1 MSDNYRSRT
10 ERNHVKNQTK
20 ETHKE
25 EKPKKKG
32 SFFKKFLIGCLLLG
46 IVGLVAGVSAFF
58 VMVKDAPKLD
68 KSKLVNP
75 LSTKFLDK
83 NGNFFYEYGA
93 EKRTH
98 VTYDQI
104 PKVIESAFLATEDAR
119 FYEHDGIDF
128 RRTGM
133 AIMENV
139 TGGFGSQGGSTITQ
153 QVVKNYFLTMDKT
166 AKRKVQ
172 EWYLSYKLEQQY
184 SKHEILEMYLNKI
197 NLGNRS
203 YGISTAAKKYYGKD
217 LKDIQLHEA
226 AMLAGLPQGPNIYDP
241 TKPDNVDRATKRRNI
256 VLTLMN
262 RHGYITKQEMNDAMQ
277 IPVTQGLLPSSE
289 VTEMKYQAFLDAVVK
304 EVEKEI
310 PDINIG
316 SDGLTIQTTL
326 DLDAQ
331 DYADKIMDGNL
342 IKYPNDQFQG
352 SFVFMDTQSGEVRA
366 IGAGRKES
374 KSTFK
379 GHNMAID
386 LKRQVGSTMKPIFDY
401 GPAIENLQWSTY
413 HQLNDSEY
421 TYSNGKK
428 IRNATNSYKGDV
440 SLREAL
446 KKSLNIPAL
455 KTAQAVGLNK
465 SQEFAQGLG
474 MTFKEG
480 KVYESTAIGS
490 NDSSP
495 LEVAGAYAAF
505 GNDGVYNKPHFVKEV
520 IFPDGKKKN
529 FKPKEQRAMHDYTA
543 YMITDVLRDVVKP
556 GSGGTGPTAYV
567 PGVDV
572 AGKTGTQN
580 FDESVIKKYG
590 IPADANRDSWF
601 AGYTP
606 QYTMAVWTGY
616 EKDSPENYIGDRSTR
631 IAQQMFQTMMSKFA
645 TDKSRF
651 ERPSSV
657 QELNGELYIKGAKK
671 DAVKEIKVDSPSG
684 LNVAFD
690 GASTVTL
697 NWSGPS
703 EVDAYAASYKATDG
717 SSGSLSVSGTTATLG
732 GIKPGVT
739 YSFSVVA
746 KKGTGTSPAVGASF
760 TAPGGTPDAKKAEE
774 EAKKKA
780 EDEAQKKAAEDK
792 LKQDEAQKKA
802 AEDKLKQDEAQ
813 KKAAED
819 KLKQDEAQKKAAE
832 EQRKQQEEAQKKAE
846 EEARKKAE
854 EEARKKA
861 EEEAKKKAEDEAQK
875 KAEEE
880 RKQQE
885 QQNHQQEQQNHGGDT
900 TPHADGNV
908 VTTES

>member
-10 ERNHVKNQTK
+10 ERNHAKNQTEETNK
-20 ETHKE
+20 EK
-25 EKPKKKG
+25 KPKKKG

-83 NGNFFYEYGA
+83 DGKFFYEYGA

-104 PKVIESAFLATEDAR
+104 PKVVENAFLATEDSR
-119 FYEHDGIDF
+119 FYDHNGIDF
-128 RRTGM
+128 KRTTK
-133 AIMENV
+133 AVMENV

-153 QVVKNYFLTMDKT
+153 QVVKNYFLTMEKT

-203 YGISTAAKKYYGKD
+203 YGIATAAQKYYQKD
-217 LKDIQLHEA
+217 LKDLQLHEA

-241 TKPDNVDRATKRRNI
+241 TKPENVERATNRRNI

-262 RHGYITKQEMNDAMQ
+262 RHGYITKEEMNNAIK
-277 IPVTQGLLPSSE
+277 IPVTEGLKKSE
-289 VTEMKYQAFLDAVVK
+289 LTEMKFQAFLDAVVK
-304 EVEKEI
+304 EVEKEY
-310 PDINIG
+310 PDVNIG
-316 SDGLTIQTTL
+316 SDGLTIHTTL
-326 DLDAQ
+326 DQGAQ
-331 DYADKIMDGNL
+331 EYAEQIMDGNL

-379 GHNMAID
+379 GHNMAVD

-421 TYSNGKK
+421 TYSDGTK
-428 IRNATNSYKGDV
+428 IKNATGNFKGDV

-455 KTAQAVGLNK
+455 KTAQAVGIPK
-465 SQEFAQGLG
+465 AKEFAEGLG
-474 MTFKEG
+474 MTFKDG
-480 KVYESTAIGS
+480 IAHESTAIGS
-490 NDSSP
+490 NESSP
-495 LEVAGAYAAF
+495 LDVAGAYAAF

-520 IFPDGKKKN
+520 IFPDGKKKS
-529 FKPKEQRAMHDYTA
+529 FKPKEQRAMHDHTA
-543 YMITDVLRDVVKP
+543 YMVTDVLRDVVKP

-567 PGVDV
+567 SGFDV

-580 FDESVIKKYG
+580 FDARDVKKYG

-616 EKDSPENYIGDRSTR
+616 EKNGPENYISDRYTK
-631 IAQQMFQTMMSKFA
+631 IAQQMFQVMMSKFA

-657 QELNGELYIKGAKK
+657 QEINGELYVKGAKK
-671 DAVKEIKVDSPSG
+671 DAIKEIKVDPPSG

-697 NWSGPS
+697 NWSGPTA
-703 EVDAYAASYKATDG
+703 VDAYAATYKATDG

-774 EAKKKA
+774 EAAKKKA
-780 EDEAQKKAAEDK
+780 EEEAKKKADEEAQKKANEDK
-792 LKQDEAQKKA
+792 LKQE
-802 AEDKLKQDEAQ
+802 
-813 KKAAED
+813 
-819 KLKQDEAQKKAAE
+819 EAQKKAAE
-832 EQRKQQEEAQKKAE
+832 EQRKQQEQQEQQRKQQEEAQKKAE
-846 EEARKKAE
+846 EEAKKKTE
-854 EEARKKA
+854 EEAKKKA
-861 EEEAKKKAEDEAQK
+861 EEEAKKKAEEEAQK

-880 RKQQE
+880 AKKQQNTGE
-885 QQNHQQEQQNHGGDT
+885 D

>member
-10 ERNHVKNQTK
+10 ERNHAKNQTEETNK
-20 ETHKE
+20 EK
-25 EKPKKKG
+25 KPKKKG

-83 NGNFFYEYGA
+83 DGKFFYEYGA

-104 PKVIESAFLATEDAR
+104 PKVVENAFLATEDSR
-119 FYEHDGIDF
+119 FYDHNGIDF
-128 RRTGM
+128 KRTTK
-133 AIMENV
+133 AVMENV

-153 QVVKNYFLTMDKT
+153 QVVKNYFLTMEKT

-203 YGISTAAKKYYGKD
+203 YGIATAAQKYYQKD
-217 LKDIQLHEA
+217 LKDLQLHEA

-241 TKPDNVDRATKRRNI
+241 TKPENVERATNRRNI

-262 RHGYITKQEMNDAMQ
+262 RHGYITKEEMNNAIK
-277 IPVTQGLLPSSE
+277 IPVTEGLKKSE
-289 VTEMKYQAFLDAVVK
+289 LTEMKFQAFLDAVVK
-304 EVEKEI
+304 EVEKEY
-310 PDINIG
+310 PDVNIG
-316 SDGLTIQTTL
+316 SDGLTIHTTL
-326 DLDAQ
+326 DRDAQ
-331 DYADKIMDGNL
+331 EYAEQIMDGNL

-379 GHNMAID
+379 GHNMAVD

-421 TYSNGKK
+421 TYSDGTK
-428 IRNATNSYKGDV
+428 IKNATGNFKGDV

-455 KTAQAVGLNK
+455 KTAQAVGIPK
-465 SQEFAQGLG
+465 AKEFAEGLG
-474 MTFKEG
+474 MTFKDG
-480 KVYESTAIGS
+480 IAHESTAIGS
-490 NDSSP
+490 NEGSP
-495 LEVAGAYAAF
+495 LDVAGAYAAF

-520 IFPDGKKKN
+520 IFPDGKKKS
-529 FKPKEQRAMHDYTA
+529 FKPKEQRAMHDHTA
-543 YMITDVLRDVVKP
+543 YMVTDVLRDVVKP

-567 PGVDV
+567 SGFDV

-580 FDESVIKKYG
+580 FDAKDIKKYG

-616 EKDSPENYIGDRSTR
+616 EKNGPENYISDRYTK
-631 IAQQMFQTMMSKFA
+631 IAQQMFQVMMSKFA

-657 QELNGELYIKGAKK
+657 QEINGELYVKGAKK
-671 DAVKEIKVDSPSG
+671 DAIKEIKVDPPSG

-697 NWSGPS
+697 NWSGPTA
-703 EVDAYAASYKATDG
+703 VDAYAATYKATDG

-774 EAKKKA
+774 EAAKKKA
-780 EDEAQKKAAEDK
+780 EEDAKKKADEEAQKKANEDK
-792 LKQDEAQKKA
+792 LKQE
-802 AEDKLKQDEAQ
+802 
-813 KKAAED
+813 
-819 KLKQDEAQKKAAE
+819 EAQKKAAE
-832 EQRKQQEEAQKKAE
+832 EQRKQQEQEQLRKQQEEAQ
-846 EEARKKAE
+846 
-854 EEARKKA
+854 KKA
-861 EEEAKKKAEDEAQK
+861 EEEAKKKAEEDAKKKAEEDAKKKAEEEAQK

-880 RKQQE
+880 AKKQQNTGE
-885 QQNHQQEQQNHGGDT
+885 D

>member
-10 ERNHVKNQTK
+10 ERNHVKNQKQETNK
-20 ETHKE
+20 EK
-25 EKPKKKG
+25 KPKKKG

-46 IVGLVAGVSAFF
+46 IVGLVASVSAFF

-104 PKVIESAFLATEDAR
+104 PKVVESAFLATEDSR
-119 FYEHDGIDF
+119 FYDHNGIDF
-128 RRTGM
+128 KRTTK
-133 AIMENV
+133 AVMENV

-203 YGISTAAKKYYGKD
+203 YGIATAAKKYYNKD
-217 LKDIQLHEA
+217 LKDLQLHEA

-241 TKPDNVDRATKRRNI
+241 TKKDNVERATQRRNV
-256 VLTLMN
+256 VLSLMN
-262 RHGYITKQEMNDAMQ
+262 RHGYITKDEMNNAMN
-277 IPVTQGLLPSSE
+277 ISVTEGLQPSSE

-304 EVEKEI
+304 EVEKEY

-316 SDGLTIQTTL
+316 SDGLTIHTTL
-326 DLDAQ
+326 DQDAQ

-455 KTAQAVGLNK
+455 KTAQQVGLPK
-465 SQEFAQGLG
+465 SQAFAEGLG
-474 MTFKEG
+474 MTFKDG
-480 KVYESTAIGS
+480 KTYESTAIGS

-495 LEVAGAYAAF
+495 LELAGAYAAF

-543 YMITDVLRDVVKP
+543 YMVTDVLRDVVKP

-567 PGVDV
+567 SGIDV

-601 AGYTP
+601 AGYSP

-631 IAQQMFQTMMSKFA
+631 IAQQMFQVMMSKFA
-645 TDKSRF
+645 TDKTRF

-657 QELNGELYIKGAKK
+657 QELNGELYVKGAKK
-671 DAVKEIKVDSPSG
+671 DAIKQIKVDAPSG
-684 LNVAFD
+684 LNVTFD

-697 NWSGPS
+697 NWSGPA

-717 SSGSLSVSGTTATLG
+717 SSGSLSIKGTTATLG

-760 TAPGGTPDAKKAEE
+760 TAPGGTPDPKKAEE

-780 EDEAQKKAAEDK
+780 EEEAQKKADEEAQKKANEDK
-792 LKQDEAQKKA
+792 LKQEEAKKNADEEQR
-802 AEDKLKQDEAQ
+802 KQQEQ
-813 KKAAED
+813 QE
-819 KLKQDEAQKKAAE
+819 QQEQ
-832 EQRKQQEEAQKKAE
+832 QRKQQEEAQKKAAE
-846 EEARKKAE
+846 EEA
-854 EEARKKA
+854 ARKKA
-861 EEEAKKKAEDEAQK
+861 EEEAKKNAEEEAARK

-880 RKQQE
+880 QQKQQE
-885 QQNHQQEQQNHGGDT
+885 QQQQEQQNTGGD

>member
-119 FYEHDGIDF
+119 FYKHDGIDF
-128 RRTGM
+128 KRTGM

-241 TKPDNVDRATKRRNI
+241 TKEENVERATKRRNI
-256 VLTLMN
+256 VLSLMN

-304 EVEKEI
+304 EVEKEY
-310 PDINIG
+310 PDVNIG
-316 SDGLTIQTTL
+316 SDGLTIHTTL
-326 DLDAQ
+326 DQDAQ

-342 IKYPNDQFQG
+342 IKYPDDQFQG

-379 GHNMAID
+379 GHNMATD
-386 LKRQVGSTMKPIFDY
+386 LKRQVGSTMKPVFDY
-401 GPAIENLQWSTY
+401 GPAVENLQWSTY
-413 HQLNDSEY
+413 HQLNDSDY
-421 TYSNGKK
+421 TYSDGTK
-428 IRNATNSYKGDV
+428 IKNATGSYKGDV

-465 SQEFAQGLG
+465 SKDFAEGLG

-495 LEVAGAYAAF
+495 LELAGAYAAF

-520 IFPDGKKKN
+520 IFPDGKKKS

-567 PGVDV
+567 SGVDV

-580 FDESVIKKYG
+580 FDKSVIKKYG
-590 IPADANRDSWF
+590 IPDDANRDSWF

-606 QYTMAVWTGY
+606 QYTMTVWTGY
-616 EKDSPENYIGDRSTR
+616 EKDGPENYIGDRSTR
-631 IAQQMFQTMMSKFA
+631 IAQQMFQVMMSKFA
-645 TDKSRF
+645 TDNSRF

-657 QELNGELYIKGAKK
+657 QEINGELYVKGAKK
-671 DAVKEIKVDSPSG
+671 DAIKQIKVDPPSG

-703 EVDAYAASYKATDG
+703 SNVDAYAASYKATDG

-746 KKGTGTSPAVGASF
+746 KKGTGTSPAIGASF
-760 TAPGGTPDAKKAEE
+760 TAPGGTPDAKKVEEEAKKKADEEAKKKADEEAQKKANEDKLKQEEAKKKADEDQRKQQEQQQQQQQQQQEQQRKQQEEAQKKAAEE

-780 EDEAQKKAAEDK
+780 EEEAKKKAEE
-792 LKQDEAQKKA
+792 EAKKKA
-802 AEDKLKQDEAQ
+802 E
-813 KKAAED
+813 
-819 KLKQDEAQKKAAE
+819 
-832 EQRKQQEEAQKKAE
+832 EEAKRKAE

-854 EEARKKA
+854 EE
-861 EEEAKKKAEDEAQK
+861 QH
-875 KAEEE
+875 
-880 RKQQE
+880 
-885 QQNHQQEQQNHGGDT
+885 QQNTGGD
-900 TPHADGNV
+900 TPHADGDV
-908 VTTES
+908 VTSES

>member
-10 ERNHVKNQTK
+10 ERNHAKNQTEETNK
-20 ETHKE
+20 EK
-25 EKPKKKG
+25 KPKKKG

-83 NGNFFYEYGA
+83 NGDFFYEYGA

-104 PKVIESAFLATEDAR
+104 PKVVENAFLATEDSR
-119 FYEHDGIDF
+119 FYDHNGIDF
-128 RRTGM
+128 KRTTK
-133 AIMENV
+133 AVMENV

-153 QVVKNYFLTMDKT
+153 QVVKNYFLTMEKT

-203 YGISTAAKKYYGKD
+203 YGIATAAQKYYQKD
-217 LKDIQLHEA
+217 LKDLQLHEA

-241 TKPDNVDRATKRRNI
+241 TKPENVERATNRRNI

-262 RHGYITKQEMNDAMQ
+262 RHGYITKEEMNNAIK
-277 IPVTQGLLPSSE
+277 IPVTEGLKKSE
-289 VTEMKYQAFLDAVVK
+289 LTEMKFQAFLDAVVK
-304 EVEKEI
+304 EVEKEY
-310 PDINIG
+310 PDVNIG
-316 SDGLTIQTTL
+316 SDGLTIHTTL
-326 DLDAQ
+326 DQGAQ
-331 DYADKIMDGNL
+331 EYAEQIMDGNL

-379 GHNMAID
+379 GHNMAVD

-421 TYSNGKK
+421 TYSDGTK
-428 IRNATNSYKGDV
+428 IKNATGNFKGDV

-455 KTAQAVGLNK
+455 KTAQAVGIPK
-465 SQEFAQGLG
+465 AKEFAEGLG
-474 MTFKEG
+474 MTFKDG
-480 KVYESTAIGS
+480 IAHESTAIGS
-490 NDSSP
+490 NESSP
-495 LEVAGAYAAF
+495 LDVAGAYAAF

-520 IFPDGKKKN
+520 IFPDGKKKS
-529 FKPKEQRAMHDYTA
+529 FKPKEQRAMHDHTA
-543 YMITDVLRDVVKP
+543 YMVTDVLRDVVKP

-567 PGVDV
+567 SGFDV

-580 FDESVIKKYG
+580 FDARDVKKYG

-616 EKDSPENYIGDRSTR
+616 EKNGPENYISDRYTK
-631 IAQQMFQTMMSKFA
+631 IAQQMFQVMMSKFA

-657 QELNGELYIKGAKK
+657 QEINGELYVKGAKK
-671 DAVKEIKVDSPSG
+671 DAIKEIKVDPPSG

-697 NWSGPS
+697 NWSGPTA
-703 EVDAYAASYKATDG
+703 VDAYAATYKATDG

-774 EAKKKA
+774 EAAKKKA
-780 EDEAQKKAAEDK
+780 EEEAQKKADEDK
-792 LKQDEAQKKA
+792 LKQEEAQKKA
-802 AEDKLKQDEAQ
+802 S
-813 KKAAED
+813 
-819 KLKQDEAQKKAAE
+819 E
-832 EQRKQQEEAQKKAE
+832 EQRKQQEQQHKQQEEAQKKAE
-846 EEARKKAE
+846 EEAK
-854 EEARKKA
+854 KKA
-861 EEEAKKKAEDEAQK
+861 EEEAKKKAEEEAKKKAEEEAQK

-880 RKQQE
+880 AKKQQNTGE
-885 QQNHQQEQQNHGGDT
+885 D

>member
-10 ERNHVKNQTK
+10 ERNHAKNQTEETNK
-20 ETHKE
+20 EK
-25 EKPKKKG
+25 KPKKKG

-83 NGNFFYEYGA
+83 DGKFFYEYGA

-104 PKVIESAFLATEDAR
+104 PKVVENAFLATEDSR
-119 FYEHDGIDF
+119 FYDHNGIDF
-128 RRTGM
+128 KRTTK
-133 AIMENV
+133 AVMENV

-153 QVVKNYFLTMDKT
+153 QVVKNYFLTMEKT

-203 YGISTAAKKYYGKD
+203 YGIATAAQKYYQKD
-217 LKDIQLHEA
+217 LKDLQLHEA

-241 TKPDNVDRATKRRNI
+241 TKPENVERATNRRNI

-262 RHGYITKQEMNDAMQ
+262 RHGYITKEEMNNAIK
-277 IPVTQGLLPSSE
+277 IPVTEGLKKSE
-289 VTEMKYQAFLDAVVK
+289 LTEMKFQAFLDAVVK
-304 EVEKEI
+304 EVEKEY
-310 PDINIG
+310 PDVNIG
-316 SDGLTIQTTL
+316 SDGLTIHTTL
-326 DLDAQ
+326 DQGAQ
-331 DYADKIMDGNL
+331 EYAEQIMDGNL

-379 GHNMAID
+379 GHNMAVD

-421 TYSNGKK
+421 TYSDGTK
-428 IRNATNSYKGDV
+428 IKNATGNFKGDV

-455 KTAQAVGLNK
+455 KTAQAVGIPK
-465 SQEFAQGLG
+465 AKEFAEGLG
-474 MTFKEG
+474 MTFKDG
-480 KVYESTAIGS
+480 IAHESTAIGS
-490 NDSSP
+490 NESSP
-495 LEVAGAYAAF
+495 LDVAGAYAAF

-520 IFPDGKKKN
+520 IFPDGKKKS
-529 FKPKEQRAMHDYTA
+529 FKPKEQRAMHDHTA
-543 YMITDVLRDVVKP
+543 YMVTDVLRDVVKP

-567 PGVDV
+567 SGFDV

-580 FDESVIKKYG
+580 FDARDVKKYG

-616 EKDSPENYIGDRSTR
+616 EKNGPENYISDRYTK
-631 IAQQMFQTMMSKFA
+631 IAQQMFQVMMSKFA

-657 QELNGELYIKGAKK
+657 QEINGELYVKGAKK
-671 DAVKEIKVDSPSG
+671 DAIKEIKVDPPSG

-697 NWSGPS
+697 NWSGPTA
-703 EVDAYAASYKATDG
+703 VDAYAATYKATDG

-774 EAKKKA
+774 EAAKKKA
-780 EDEAQKKAAEDK
+780 EEEAKKKADEEAQKKANEDK
-792 LKQDEAQKKA
+792 LKQE
-802 AEDKLKQDEAQ
+802 
-813 KKAAED
+813 
-819 KLKQDEAQKKAAE
+819 EAQKKAAE
-832 EQRKQQEEAQKKAE
+832 EQRKQQEQQEQQRKQQEEAQKKAE
-846 EEARKKAE
+846 EEAQ
-854 EEARKKA
+854 KKA
-861 EEEAKKKAEDEAQK
+861 EEEAKKKAEEEAKKKAEEEAQK

-880 RKQQE
+880 AKKQQNTGE
-885 QQNHQQEQQNHGGDT
+885 D

>member
-10 ERNHVKNQTK
+10 ERNHAKNQTEETNK
-20 ETHKE
+20 EK
-25 EKPKKKG
+25 KPKKKG
-32 SFFKKFLIGCLLLG
+32 SFFKKFLIGCLLLS

-83 NGNFFYEYGA
+83 NGDFFYEYGA

-104 PKVIESAFLATEDAR
+104 PKVVENAFLATEDSR
-119 FYEHDGIDF
+119 FYDHNGIDF
-128 RRTGM
+128 KRTTK
-133 AIMENV
+133 AVMENV

-153 QVVKNYFLTMDKT
+153 QVVKNYFLTMEKT

-203 YGISTAAKKYYGKD
+203 YGIATAAQKYYQKD
-217 LKDIQLHEA
+217 LKDLQLHEA

-241 TKPDNVDRATKRRNI
+241 TKPENVERATNRRNI

-262 RHGYITKQEMNDAMQ
+262 RHGYITKEEMNNAIK
-277 IPVTQGLLPSSE
+277 IPVTEGLKKSE
-289 VTEMKYQAFLDAVVK
+289 LTEMKFQAFLDAVVK
-304 EVEKEI
+304 EVEKEY
-310 PDINIG
+310 PDVNIG
-316 SDGLTIQTTL
+316 SDGLTIHTTL
-326 DLDAQ
+326 DRGAQ
-331 DYADKIMDGNL
+331 EYAEQIMDGNL

-379 GHNMAID
+379 GHNMAVD

-421 TYSNGKK
+421 TYSDGTK
-428 IRNATNSYKGDV
+428 IKNATGNFKGDV

-455 KTAQAVGLNK
+455 KTAQAVGIPK
-465 SQEFAQGLG
+465 AKEFAEGLG
-474 MTFKEG
+474 MTFKDG
-480 KVYESTAIGS
+480 IAHESTAIGS
-490 NDSSP
+490 NEGSP
-495 LEVAGAYAAF
+495 LDVAGAYAAF

-520 IFPDGKKKN
+520 IFPDGKKKS
-529 FKPKEQRAMHDYTA
+529 FKPKEQRAMHDHTA
-543 YMITDVLRDVVKP
+543 YMVTDVLRDVVKP

-567 PGVDV
+567 SGFDV

-580 FDESVIKKYG
+580 FDAKDIKKYG

-616 EKDSPENYIGDRSTR
+616 EKNGPENYISDRYTK
-631 IAQQMFQTMMSKFA
+631 IAQQMFQVMMSKFA

-657 QELNGELYIKGAKK
+657 QEINGELYVKGAKK
-671 DAVKEIKVDSPSG
+671 DAIKEIKVDPPSG

-697 NWSGPS
+697 NWSGPA
-703 EVDAYAASYKATDG
+703 EVDAYAATYKATDG
-717 SSGSLSVSGTTATLG
+717 SSGSLSVSGTTATLS

-774 EAKKKA
+774 EAAKKAEEEAKKKA
-780 EDEAQKKAAEDK
+780 DEEAQKKANEDK
-792 LKQDEAQKKA
+792 LKQEEAT
-802 AEDKLKQDEAQ
+802 
-813 KKAAED
+813 
-819 KLKQDEAQKKAAE
+819 KKAAE
-832 EQRKQQEEAQKKAE
+832 EQRKQQEQQEQQRKQQEEAQKKAAEEEAKRKAEEEAKRKTE
-846 EEARKKAE
+846 EEARKKLE
-854 EEARKKA
+854 EE
-861 EEEAKKKAEDEAQK
+861 QK
-875 KAEEE
+875 Q
-880 RKQQE
+880 QQE
-885 QQNHQQEQQNHGGDT
+885 QQQNTGGD
-900 TPHADGNV
+900 TPHADGDV

>member
-10 ERNHVKNQTK
+10 ERNHAKNQTEETNK
-20 ETHKE
+20 EK
-25 EKPKKKG
+25 KPKKKG

-83 NGNFFYEYGA
+83 NGDFFYEYGA

-104 PKVIESAFLATEDAR
+104 PKVVENAFLATEDSR
-119 FYEHDGIDF
+119 FYDHNGIDF
-128 RRTGM
+128 KRTTK
-133 AIMENV
+133 AVMENV

-153 QVVKNYFLTMDKT
+153 QVVKNYFLTMEKT

-203 YGISTAAKKYYGKD
+203 YGIATAAQKYYQKD
-217 LKDIQLHEA
+217 LKDLQLHEA

-241 TKPDNVDRATKRRNI
+241 TKPENVERATNRRNI

-262 RHGYITKQEMNDAMQ
+262 RHGYITKEEMNNAIK
-277 IPVTQGLLPSSE
+277 IPVTEGLKKSE
-289 VTEMKYQAFLDAVVK
+289 LTEMKFQAFLDAVVK
-304 EVEKEI
+304 EVEKEY
-310 PDINIG
+310 PDVNIG
-316 SDGLTIQTTL
+316 SDGLTIHTTL
-326 DLDAQ
+326 DRDAQ
-331 DYADKIMDGNL
+331 EYAEQIMDGNL

-379 GHNMAID
+379 GHNMAVD

-421 TYSNGKK
+421 TYSDGTK
-428 IRNATNSYKGDV
+428 IKNATGNFKGDV

-455 KTAQAVGLNK
+455 KTAQAVGIPK
-465 SQEFAQGLG
+465 AQEFAEGLG
-474 MTFKEG
+474 MTFKDG
-480 KVYESTAIGS
+480 KAYESTAIGS
-490 NDSSP
+490 NEGSP
-495 LEVAGAYAAF
+495 LDVAGAYAAF

-520 IFPDGKKKN
+520 IFPDGKKKS
-529 FKPKEQRAMHDYTA
+529 FKPKEQRAMHDHTA
-543 YMITDVLRDVVKP
+543 YMVTDVLRDVVKP

-567 PGVDV
+567 SGFDV

-580 FDESVIKKYG
+580 FDAKDIKKYG

-616 EKDSPENYIGDRSTR
+616 EKNGPENYISDRYTK
-631 IAQQMFQTMMSKFA
+631 IAQQMFQVMMSKFA

-657 QELNGELYIKGAKK
+657 QEINGELYVKGAKK
-671 DAVKEIKVDSPSG
+671 DAIKEIKVDPPSG

-697 NWSGPS
+697 NWSGPTA
-703 EVDAYAASYKATDG
+703 VDAYAATYKATDG

-774 EAKKKA
+774 EAAKKKA
-780 EDEAQKKAAEDK
+780 EEEAKKKADEETQKKANEDK
-792 LKQDEAQKKA
+792 LKQE
-802 AEDKLKQDEAQ
+802 
-813 KKAAED
+813 
-819 KLKQDEAQKKAAE
+819 EAQKKAAE
-832 EQRKQQEEAQKKAE
+832 EQRKQQEQEQQRKQQEEAQKKAE
-846 EEARKKAE
+846 EEAKKKAE
-854 EEARKKA
+854 EEAAKKKA
-861 EEEAKKKAEDEAQK
+861 EEEAKKKAEEEAK
-875 KAEEE
+875 
-880 RKQQE
+880 KQQNTGE
-885 QQNHQQEQQNHGGDT
+885 D

>member
-10 ERNHVKNQTK
+10 ERNHAKNQTEETNK
-20 ETHKE
+20 EK
-25 EKPKKKG
+25 KPKKKG

-83 NGNFFYEYGA
+83 NGDFFYEYGA

-104 PKVIESAFLATEDAR
+104 PKVVENAFLATEDSR
-119 FYEHDGIDF
+119 FYDHNGIDF
-128 RRTGM
+128 KRTTK
-133 AIMENV
+133 AVMENV

-153 QVVKNYFLTMDKT
+153 QVVKNYFLTMEKT

-203 YGISTAAKKYYGKD
+203 YGIATAAQKYYQKD
-217 LKDIQLHEA
+217 LKDLQLHEA

-241 TKPDNVDRATKRRNI
+241 TKPENVERATNRRNI

-262 RHGYITKQEMNDAMQ
+262 RHGYITKEEMNNAIK
-277 IPVTQGLLPSSE
+277 IPVTEGLKKSE
-289 VTEMKYQAFLDAVVK
+289 LTEMKFQAFLDAVVK
-304 EVEKEI
+304 EVEKEY
-310 PDINIG
+310 PDVNIG
-316 SDGLTIQTTL
+316 SDGLTIHTTL
-326 DLDAQ
+326 DQGAQ
-331 DYADKIMDGNL
+331 EYAEQIMDGNL

-379 GHNMAID
+379 GHNMAVD

-421 TYSNGKK
+421 TYSDGTK
-428 IRNATNSYKGDV
+428 IKNATGNFKGDV

-455 KTAQAVGLNK
+455 KTAQAVGIPK
-465 SQEFAQGLG
+465 AKEFAEGLG
-474 MTFKEG
+474 MTFKDG
-480 KVYESTAIGS
+480 IAHESTAIGS
-490 NDSSP
+490 NESSP
-495 LEVAGAYAAF
+495 LDVAGAYAAF

-520 IFPDGKKKN
+520 IFPDGKKKS
-529 FKPKEQRAMHDYTA
+529 FKPKEQRAMHDHTA
-543 YMITDVLRDVVKP
+543 YMVTDVLRDVVKP

-567 PGVDV
+567 SGFDV

-580 FDESVIKKYG
+580 FDARDVKKYG

-616 EKDSPENYIGDRSTR
+616 EKNGPENYISDRYTK
-631 IAQQMFQTMMSKFA
+631 IAQQMFQVMMSKFA

-657 QELNGELYIKGAKK
+657 QEINGELYVKGAKK
-671 DAVKEIKVDSPSG
+671 DAIKEIKVDPPSG

-697 NWSGPS
+697 NWSGPTA
-703 EVDAYAASYKATDG
+703 VDAYAATYKATDG

-760 TAPGGTPDAKKAEE
+760 TTPGGTPDAKKAEE
-774 EAKKKA
+774 EAAKKKA
-780 EDEAQKKAAEDK
+780 EEEAKKKADEEAKKKANEDKLKQEEAQKKATEEQR
-792 LKQDEAQKKA
+792 KQQEQQ
-802 AEDKLKQDEAQ
+802 EQ
-813 KKAAED
+813 
-819 KLKQDEAQKKAAE
+819 
-832 EQRKQQEEAQKKAE
+832 QRKQQEEAQKKAE
-846 EEARKKAE
+846 EEAKKKTEEEAKKKAE
-854 EEARKKA
+854 EEAQKKAEEEAQKKA
-861 EEEAKKKAEDEAQK
+861 EEEAKK
-875 KAEEE
+875 
-880 RKQQE
+880 
-885 QQNHQQEQQNHGGDT
+885 QQNTGED

>member
-304 EVEKEI
+304 EVEKEY
-310 PDINIG
+310 PDVNIG
-316 SDGLTIQTTL
+316 SDGLTIHTTL
-326 DLDAQ
+326 DQDAQ
-331 DYADKIMDGNL
+331 DYAEKIMDGNL

-379 GHNMAID
+379 GHNMAVD

-421 TYSNGKK
+421 TYSDGTK
-428 IRNATNSYKGDV
+428 IKNATGNFKGDV

-455 KTAQAVGLNK
+455 KTAQAVGIPK
-465 SQEFAQGLG
+465 AQEFAEGLG
-474 MTFKEG
+474 MTFKDG
-480 KVYESTAIGS
+480 KAYESTAIGS
-490 NDSSP
+490 NEGSP
-495 LEVAGAYAAF
+495 LDVAGAYAAF

-520 IFPDGKKKN
+520 IFPDGKKKS

-543 YMITDVLRDVVKP
+543 YMVTDVLRDVVKP

-567 PGVDV
+567 SGFDV

-580 FDESVIKKYG
+580 FDAKDIKKYG

-616 EKDSPENYIGDRSTR
+616 EKNGPENYISDRYTK
-631 IAQQMFQTMMSKFA
+631 IAQQMFQVMMSKFT

-819 KLKQDEAQKKAAE
+819 KLKQDEAQKKAVE

-854 EEARKKA
+854 EEAKKKA
-861 EEEAKKKAEDEAQK
+861 EEEAKK

>member
-10 ERNHVKNQTK
+10 ERNHVKNQNQKQETNK
-20 ETHKE
+20 EK
-25 EKPKKKG
+25 KPKKKG
-32 SFFKKFLIGCLLLG
+32 SFLKKFLIGCLLLG

-104 PKVIESAFLATEDAR
+104 PKVVENAFLATEDSR
-119 FYEHDGIDF
+119 FYNHNGIDF
-128 RRTGM
+128 KRTTK
-133 AIMENV
+133 AVMENV

-203 YGISTAAKKYYGKD
+203 YGIATAATKYYGKD

-226 AMLAGLPQGPNIYDP
+226 AMLAALPQGPNIYDP
-241 TKPDNVDRATKRRNI
+241 TKPENVERATKRRNL
-256 VLTLMN
+256 VLGFME
-262 RHGYITKQEMNDAMQ
+262 RHDFITKQQMDEAIK

-304 EVEKEI
+304 EVEKEY
-310 PDINIG
+310 PDVNIG
-316 SDGLTIQTTL
+316 SDGLTIHTTL
-326 DLDAQ
+326 DQDAQ
-331 DYADKIMDGNL
+331 DYAEKIMDGNL

-379 GHNMAID
+379 GHNMATD

-455 KTAQAVGLNK
+455 KTAQAVGLPK
-465 SQEFAQGLG
+465 SQAFSEGLG
-474 MTFKEG
+474 MTFKDG
-480 KVYESTAIGS
+480 KTFESTAIGS

-495 LEVAGAYAAF
+495 LQVAGAYAAF

-543 YMITDVLRDVVKP
+543 YMVTDVLRDVVKP

-567 PGVDV
+567 SGIDV

-580 FDESVIKKYG
+580 FDEDVIKEYG

-616 EKDSPENYIGDRSTR
+616 EKNGPENYISDRYTR
-631 IAQQMFQTMMSKFA
+631 IAQQMFQVMMSKFA

-657 QELNGELYIKGAKK
+657 QELNDELYVKGAKK
-671 DAVKEIKVDSPSG
+671 DAVKQIKVDAPSG
-684 LNVAFD
+684 LNVTFD

-697 NWSGPS
+697 NWSGPA

-717 SSGSLSVSGTTATLG
+717 SSGSLSISGTKATLG

-760 TAPGGTPDAKKAEE
+760 TAPGGTPDPKKAEEEAAKKKAEE

-780 EDEAQKKAAEDK
+780 DEETQKKANEDK
-792 LKQDEAQKKA
+792 LKQEEAKKKTEEEQRKQQEQQKQ
-802 AEDKLKQDEAQ
+802 EQERKQQE
-813 KKAAED
+813 
-819 KLKQDEAQKKAAE
+819 EAQKKAAE
-832 EQRKQQEEAQKKAE
+832 EEAKKKAE

-854 EEARKKA
+854 EEK
-861 EEEAKKKAEDEAQK
+861 QK
-875 KAEEE
+875 
-880 RKQQE
+880 QE
-885 QQNHQQEQQNHGGDT
+885 QQQNTGGD

-908 VTTES
+908 ATTES

>member
-10 ERNHVKNQTK
+10 ERNHAKNQTEETNK
-20 ETHKE
+20 EK
-25 EKPKKKG
+25 KPKKKG

-83 NGNFFYEYGA
+83 NGDFFYEYGA

-104 PKVIESAFLATEDAR
+104 PKVVENAFLATEDSR
-119 FYEHDGIDF
+119 FYDHNGIDF
-128 RRTGM
+128 KRTTK
-133 AIMENV
+133 AVMENV

-153 QVVKNYFLTMDKT
+153 QVVKNYFLTMEKT

-203 YGISTAAKKYYGKD
+203 YGIATAAQKYYQKD
-217 LKDIQLHEA
+217 LKDLQLHEA

-241 TKPDNVDRATKRRNI
+241 TKPENVERATNRRNI

-262 RHGYITKQEMNDAMQ
+262 RHGYITKEEMNNAIK
-277 IPVTQGLLPSSE
+277 IPVTEGLKKSE
-289 VTEMKYQAFLDAVVK
+289 LTEMKFQAFLDAVVK
-304 EVEKEI
+304 EVEKEY
-310 PDINIG
+310 PDVNIG
-316 SDGLTIQTTL
+316 SDGLTIHTTL
-326 DLDAQ
+326 DQGAQ
-331 DYADKIMDGNL
+331 EYAEQIMDGNL

-379 GHNMAID
+379 GHNMAVD

-421 TYSNGKK
+421 TYSDGTK
-428 IRNATNSYKGDV
+428 IKNATGNFKGDV

-455 KTAQAVGLNK
+455 KTAQAVGIPK
-465 SQEFAQGLG
+465 AKEFAEGLG
-474 MTFKEG
+474 MTFKDG
-480 KVYESTAIGS
+480 IAHESTAIGS
-490 NDSSP
+490 NESSP
-495 LEVAGAYAAF
+495 LDVAGAYAAF

-520 IFPDGKKKN
+520 IFPDGKKKS
-529 FKPKEQRAMHDYTA
+529 FKPKEQRAMHDHTA
-543 YMITDVLRDVVKP
+543 YMVTDVLRDVVKP

-567 PGVDV
+567 SGFDV

-580 FDESVIKKYG
+580 FDARDVKKYG

-616 EKDSPENYIGDRSTR
+616 EKNGPENYISDRYTK
-631 IAQQMFQTMMSKFA
+631 IAQQMFQVMMSKFA

-657 QELNGELYIKGAKK
+657 QEINGELYVKGAKK
-671 DAVKEIKVDSPSG
+671 DAIKEIKVDPPSG

-697 NWSGPS
+697 NWSGPTA
-703 EVDAYAASYKATDG
+703 VDAYAATYKATDG

-774 EAKKKA
+774 EAAQKKAEEEAKKKA
-780 EDEAQKKAAEDK
+780 DEEAQKKANEDK
-792 LKQDEAQKKA
+792 LKQE
-802 AEDKLKQDEAQ
+802 
-813 KKAAED
+813 
-819 KLKQDEAQKKAAE
+819 EAQKKAAE
-832 EQRKQQEEAQKKAE
+832 EQRKQQEQEQQRKQQEEAQKKAE
-846 EEARKKAE
+846 EEAK
-854 EEARKKA
+854 KKA
-861 EEEAKKKAEDEAQK
+861 EEEAKKKAEEEAKKKAEEEAQK

-880 RKQQE
+880 AKKQQNTGE
-885 QQNHQQEQQNHGGDT
+885 D

>member
-10 ERNHVKNQTK
+10 ERNHVKNQKK
-20 ETHKE
+20 ETNKE

-58 VMVKDAPKLD
+58 VMIKDAPKLD

-83 NGNFFYEYGA
+83 DGNFFYEYGA

-104 PKVIESAFLATEDAR
+104 PKVVENAFLATEDSR
-119 FYEHDGIDF
+119 FYDHNGIDF
-128 RRTGM
+128 KRTTK
-133 AIMENV
+133 AVMENI

-203 YGISTAAKKYYGKD
+203 YGIATAAKKYYDKD
-217 LKDIQLHEA
+217 LKDLQLHEA

-241 TKPDNVDRATKRRNI
+241 TKPENVERATNRRNV
-256 VLTLMN
+256 VLSLMN
-262 RHGYITKQEMNDAMQ
+262 RHGYITKEEMNNAMK
-277 IPVTQGLLPSSE
+277 IPVTEGLQPSSE

-304 EVEKEI
+304 EVEKEY
-310 PDINIG
+310 PDVNIG
-316 SDGLTIQTTL
+316 SDGLTIHTTL
-326 DLDAQ
+326 DQDAQ

-455 KTAQAVGLNK
+455 KTAQAVGIPK
-465 SQEFAQGLG
+465 SQAFAESLG
-474 MTFKEG
+474 MTFKDG
-480 KVYESTAIGS
+480 KAYESTAIGS

-495 LEVAGAYAAF
+495 LELAGAYAAF

-520 IFPDGKKKN
+520 IFPDGKKKS

-567 PGVDV
+567 SGIDV

-601 AGYTP
+601 AGYSP

-616 EKDSPENYIGDRSTR
+616 EKDGPENYIGDRSTK
-631 IAQQMFQTMMSKFA
+631 IAQQMFQVMMSKFA
-645 TDKSRF
+645 TDTSRF
-651 ERPSSV
+651 ERPASV
-657 QELNGELYIKGAKK
+657 QELNGELYVKGAKK
-671 DAVKEIKVDSPSG
+671 DAIKQIKVDPPSG
-684 LNVAFD
+684 LNVTFD

-697 NWSGPS
+697 NWSGPA
-703 EVDAYAASYKATDG
+703 EVDAYAASYKASDG
-717 SSGSLSVSGTTATLG
+717 SSGSLSINGKTATLG

-746 KKGTGTSPAVGASF
+746 KKGTGTSPAIGASF
-760 TAPGGTPDAKKAEE
+760 TAPGGTPDAKQAEDAAKQKAEE

-780 EDEAQKKAAEDK
+780 EEDQKKANEDK
-792 LKQDEAQKKA
+792 LKQEEAKKKA
-802 AEDKLKQDEAQ
+802 EEDQRKQQ
-813 KKAAED
+813 
-819 KLKQDEAQKKAAE
+819 
-832 EQRKQQEEAQKKAE
+832 EQLQQQQEQERKQQEEAQKKA
-846 EEARKKAE
+846 AE
-854 EEARKKA
+854 EEAKKKA
-861 EEEAKKKAEDEAQK
+861 EEEAKKKAEEEAKK

-880 RKQQE
+880 AKKKAEEE
-885 QQNHQQEQQNHGGDT
+885 QQQNTGED

-908 VTTES
+908 VTTAS

>member
-10 ERNHVKNQTK
+10 ERNHVKNQK
-20 ETHKE
+20 QETNKE

-46 IVGLVAGVSAFF
+46 IVGLVASVSAFF

-104 PKVIESAFLATEDAR
+104 PKVVESAFLATEDSR
-119 FYEHDGIDF
+119 FYDHNGIDF
-128 RRTGM
+128 KRTTK
-133 AIMENV
+133 AVMENV

-203 YGISTAAKKYYGKD
+203 YGIATAATKYYGKD

-226 AMLAGLPQGPNIYDP
+226 AMLAALPQGPNIYDP
-241 TKPDNVDRATKRRNI
+241 TKPENVERATKRRNL
-256 VLTLMN
+256 VLGFME
-262 RHGYITKQEMNDAMQ
+262 RHDFITKQQMDEAIK

-289 VTEMKYQAFLDAVVK
+289 ITEMKYQAFLDAVVK
-304 EVEKEI
+304 EVEKEY

-326 DLDAQ
+326 DQDAQ

-455 KTAQAVGLNK
+455 KTAQAVGLPK
-465 SQEFAQGLG
+465 SQAFAEGLG
-474 MTFKEG
+474 MTFKDG
-480 KVYESTAIGS
+480 KTYESTAIGS

-495 LEVAGAYAAF
+495 LQLAGAYAAF
-505 GNDGVYNKPHFVKEV
+505 GNDGNYNKPHFVKEV
-520 IFPDGKKKN
+520 IFPDGKKKS
-529 FKPKEQRAMHDYTA
+529 FKPKEQRAMQDYTA

-567 PGVDV
+567 SGVDV

-580 FDESVIKKYG
+580 FDEDVLKKYG

-616 EKDSPENYIGDRSTR
+616 EKDGPENYIGDRSTR
-631 IAQQMFQTMMSKFA
+631 IAQQMFQVMMSKFA

-657 QELNGELYIKGAKK
+657 QEINGELYVKGAKK
-671 DAVKEIKVDSPSG
+671 DAIKQIKVDAPSG
-684 LNVAFD
+684 LNVTFD

-697 NWSGPS
+697 NWSGPT

-717 SSGSLSVSGTTATLG
+717 SSGSLSISGTTASLG

-746 KKGTGTSPAVGASF
+746 KKGTGTSPAIGASF
-760 TAPGGTPDAKKAEE
+760 TAPGGTPDPKKAEEEAAKKKAEE

-780 EDEAQKKAAEDK
+780 DEEVQKKANEDK
-792 LKQDEAQKKA
+792 QKQQEEAKKKA
-802 AEDKLKQDEAQ
+802 D
-813 KKAAED
+813 
-819 KLKQDEAQKKAAE
+819 E
-832 EQRKQQEEAQKKAE
+832 EQRKQQEQQQQQQEQQRKQQEEAKKKAAE
-846 EEARKKAE
+846 EEAARKKAE
-854 EEARKKA
+854 EEAARKKA
-861 EEEAKKKAEDEAQK
+861 EEEAARK

-880 RKQQE
+880 QHKQQE
-885 QQNHQQEQQNHGGDT
+885 QQQNTGGD

>member
-10 ERNHVKNQTK
+10 ERNHVKNQEK

-68 KSKLVNP
+68 KAKLVNP

-104 PKVIESAFLATEDAR
+104 PKVVENAFLATEDSR
-119 FYEHDGIDF
+119 FYDHSGIDLK
-128 RRTGM
+128 RTTK
-133 AIMENV
+133 AVMENV

-203 YGISTAAKKYYGKD
+203 YGIATAAQKYYGKD
-217 LKDIQLHEA
+217 LKDLQLHEA

-241 TKPDNVDRATKRRNI
+241 TKKENVERATNRRNV
-256 VLTLMN
+256 VLSLMN
-262 RHGYITKQEMNDAMQ
+262 RHGYITKEEMNNAVK
-277 IPVTQGLLPSSE
+277 IPVTEGLQPSSE

-304 EVEKEI
+304 EVEKEY

-316 SDGLTIQTTL
+316 SDGLTIHTTL
-326 DLDAQ
+326 DQDAQ

-342 IKYPNDQFQG
+342 IQYPDDQFQG

-379 GHNMAID
+379 GHNMATD

-428 IRNATNSYKGDV
+428 IRNATKSYKGDV

-455 KTAQAVGLNK
+455 KTAQTVGLNK
-465 SQEFAQGLG
+465 SQAFAEGLG

-495 LEVAGAYAAF
+495 LEVAGAYATF
-505 GNDGVYNKPHFVKEV
+505 GNDGNYNKPHFVKEV
-520 IFPDGKKKN
+520 ILKDGKKKS
-529 FKPKEQRAMHDYTA
+529 FKPKEQRAMQDYTA
-543 YMITDVLRDVVKP
+543 YMVTDVLRDVVKP

-567 PGVDV
+567 AGVDV

-580 FDESVIKKYG
+580 FDESVLQKYD

-616 EKDSPENYIGDRSTR
+616 EKDGPKNYVSDRSTR
-631 IAQQMFQTMMSKFA
+631 IAQQMFQVMMSKFA

-657 QELNGELYIKGAKK
+657 QDINGELYVKGAKK
-671 DAVKEIKVDSPSG
+671 DAIKQIKVDAPSG
-684 LNVAFD
+684 LNVTFD

-697 NWSGPS
+697 NWSGPA

-717 SSGSLSVSGTTATLG
+717 SSGSLSISGTTATLG

-760 TAPGGTPDAKKAEE
+760 TAPGGTPDAKKADDEAKKKADE

-780 EDEAQKKAAEDK
+780 DEEAQKKANEDK
-792 LKQDEAQKKA
+792 VKQDEAKKKA
-802 AEDKLKQDEAQ
+802 DDEA
-813 KKAAED
+813 KKQQE
-819 KLKQDEAQKKAAE
+819 QQQQQQQQEQ
-832 EQRKQQEEAQKKAE
+832 QRKQQEEAQKKA
-846 EEARKKAE
+846 A

-861 EEEAKKKAEDEAQK
+861 EEEAKKKADDEAKK

-880 RKQQE
+880 AKKKAEEEAKKQQE
-885 QQNHQQEQQNHGGDT
+885 QLHQNIEGD
-900 TPHADGNV
+900 TPHADGTV
-908 VTTES
+908 ITTES

>member
-10 ERNHVKNQTK
+10 ERNHVKNQK
-20 ETHKE
+20 QETNTEK
-25 EKPKKKG
+25 KPKKKG

-46 IVGLVAGVSAFF
+46 IVGLVAGVSVFF

-83 NGNFFYEYGA
+83 DGNFFYEYGA

-98 VTYDQI
+98 VTYEQI
-104 PKVIESAFLATEDAR
+104 PKVVENAFLATEDSR
-119 FYEHDGIDF
+119 FYDHNGIDF
-128 RRTGM
+128 KRTTK
-133 AIMENV
+133 AVMENV

-203 YGISTAAKKYYGKD
+203 YGIATAAQKYYGKD
-217 LKDIQLHEA
+217 LKDLQLHEA

-241 TKPDNVDRATKRRNI
+241 TKKENVERATNRRNV
-256 VLTLMN
+256 VLSLMN
-262 RHGYITKQEMNDAMQ
+262 RHGYITKEEMNNAVK
-277 IPVTQGLLPSSE
+277 IPVTEGLQPSSE
-289 VTEMKYQAFLDAVVK
+289 ITEMKYQAFLDAVVK
-304 EVEKEI
+304 EVEKEY
-310 PDINIG
+310 PDVNIG
-316 SDGLTIQTTL
+316 SDGLTIHTTL
-326 DLDAQ
+326 DQDAQ
-331 DYADKIMDGNL
+331 DYAEKIMDGNL

-379 GHNMAID
+379 GHNMATD

-455 KTAQAVGLNK
+455 KTAQAVGLPK
-465 SQEFAQGLG
+465 SQAFAEGLG
-474 MTFKEG
+474 MTFKDD
-480 KVYESTAIGS
+480 KTFESTAIGS

-495 LEVAGAYAAF
+495 LQVAGAYAAF
-505 GNDGVYNKPHFVKEV
+505 GNGGNYNKPHFVKEV
-520 IFPDGKKKN
+520 IFPDGKKKS
-529 FKPKEQRAMHDYTA
+529 FKPKEQRAMQDYTA
-543 YMITDVLRDVVKP
+543 YMVTDVLRDVVRP

-567 PGVDV
+567 SGIDV

-580 FDESVIKKYG
+580 FDEDVIKKYG

-616 EKDSPENYIGDRSTR
+616 EKNGPENYISDRYTR
-631 IAQQMFQTMMSKFA
+631 IAQQMFQVMMSKFA
-645 TDKSRF
+645 TDKTRF

-657 QELNGELYIKGAKK
+657 QELNGELYVKGAKK
-671 DAVKEIKVDSPSG
+671 DAVKQIKVDAPSG
-684 LNVAFD
+684 LNVTFD

-697 NWSGPS
+697 NWSGPA

-717 SSGSLSVSGTTATLG
+717 SSGSLSIKGTTATLG

-760 TAPGGTPDAKKAEE
+760 TAPGGTPDAKKAEDEAAKKKAEEEAQKKADEEAQKKANEDKLKQE

-780 EDEAQKKAAEDK
+780 EEETKKQQEQQLKQQEEAQKKAEE
-792 LKQDEAQKKA
+792 EARKKA
-802 AEDKLKQDEAQ
+802 EEEAKKQQEQ
-813 KKAAED
+813 
-819 KLKQDEAQKKAAE
+819 
-832 EQRKQQEEAQKKAE
+832 QRKQQEEAQKKAE

-854 EEARKKA
+854 EEAK
-861 EEEAKKKAEDEAQK
+861 
-875 KAEEE
+875 
-880 RKQQE
+880 KQQE
-885 QQNHQQEQQNHGGDT
+885 QQHNTGED

>member
-10 ERNHVKNQTK
+10 ERNHVKNQEK
-20 ETHKE
+20 KTHKE

-104 PKVIESAFLATEDAR
+104 PKVVENAFLATEDSR
-119 FYEHDGIDF
+119 FYDHNGIDF
-128 RRTGM
+128 KRTTK
-133 AIMENV
+133 AVMENV

-203 YGISTAAKKYYGKD
+203 YGIATAAQKYYGKD
-217 LKDIQLHEA
+217 LKDLQLHEA

-241 TKPDNVDRATKRRNI
+241 TKKENVERATNRRNV
-256 VLTLMN
+256 VLSLMN
-262 RHGYITKQEMNDAMQ
+262 RHGYITKEEMNNAVK
-277 IPVTQGLLPSSE
+277 IPVTEGLQPSSE

-304 EVEKEI
+304 EVEKEY
-310 PDINIG
+310 PDVNIG
-316 SDGLTIQTTL
+316 SDGLTIHTTL
-326 DLDAQ
+326 DQDAQ

-342 IKYPNDQFQG
+342 IKYPDDQFQG

-379 GHNMAID
+379 GHNMATD

-428 IRNATNSYKGDV
+428 IQNATKSYKGDV

-455 KTAQAVGLNK
+455 KTAQTVGLNK
-465 SQEFAQGLG
+465 SKEFAEGLG

-495 LEVAGAYAAF
+495 LEVAGAYATF
-505 GNDGVYNKPHFVKEV
+505 GNSGNYNKPHFVKEV
-520 IFPDGKKKN
+520 IFPDGKKKS
-529 FKPKEQRAMHDYTA
+529 FKPKEHRAMQDYTA
-543 YMITDVLRDVVKP
+543 YMVTDVLRDVVKP

-567 PGVDV
+567 SGVDV

-580 FDESVIKKYG
+580 FDESVLQKYD

-616 EKDSPENYIGDRSTR
+616 EKDGPKNYVSDRSTR
-631 IAQQMFQTMMSKFA
+631 IAQQMFQVMMSKFA

-657 QELNGELYIKGAKK
+657 QEINGELYVKGAKK
-671 DAVKEIKVDSPSG
+671 DAIKQIKVDAPSG
-684 LNVAFD
+684 LNVTFD

-697 NWSGPS
+697 NWSGPA

-717 SSGSLSVSGTTATLG
+717 SSGSLSISGTTATLG

-780 EDEAQKKAAEDK
+780 DEEAKKKADEEAQKKANEDK
-792 LKQDEAQKKA
+792 VKQDEAKKKA
-802 AEDKLKQDEAQ
+802 EEEAKKQQEQ
-813 KKAAED
+813 QQQE
-819 KLKQDEAQKKAAE
+819 Q
-832 EQRKQQEEAQKKAE
+832 QRKQQEEAQKKAD
-846 EEARKKAE
+846 EEARRKAE
-854 EEARKKA
+854 EEAKKKA
-861 EEEAKKKAEDEAQK
+861 EEEAKKKAEEEAKK

-880 RKQQE
+880 AKKQQE
-885 QQNHQQEQQNHGGDT
+885 QQHQNPGGD
-900 TPHADGNV
+900 TPHADGAV

>member
-10 ERNHVKNQTK
+10 ERNHAKNQTEETNK
-20 ETHKE
+20 EK
-25 EKPKKKG
+25 KPKKKG
-32 SFFKKFLIGCLLLG
+32 SFFKKFLISCLLLG

-83 NGNFFYEYGA
+83 DGKFFYEYGA

-104 PKVIESAFLATEDAR
+104 PKVVENAFLATEDSR
-119 FYEHDGIDF
+119 FYDHNGIDF
-128 RRTGM
+128 KRTTK
-133 AIMENV
+133 AVMENV

-153 QVVKNYFLTMDKT
+153 QVVKNYFLTMEKT

-203 YGISTAAKKYYGKD
+203 YGIATAAQKYYQKD
-217 LKDIQLHEA
+217 LKDLQLHEA

-241 TKPDNVDRATKRRNI
+241 TKPENVERATNRRNI

-262 RHGYITKQEMNDAMQ
+262 RHGYITKEEMNNAIK
-277 IPVTQGLLPSSE
+277 IPVTEGLKKSE
-289 VTEMKYQAFLDAVVK
+289 LTEMKFQAFLDAVVK
-304 EVEKEI
+304 EVEKEY
-310 PDINIG
+310 PDVNIG
-316 SDGLTIQTTL
+316 SDGLTIHTTL
-326 DLDAQ
+326 DQGAQ
-331 DYADKIMDGNL
+331 EYAEQIMDGNL

-379 GHNMAID
+379 GHNMAVD

-421 TYSNGKK
+421 TYSDGTK
-428 IRNATNSYKGDV
+428 IKNATGNFKGDV

-455 KTAQAVGLNK
+455 KTAQAVGIPK
-465 SQEFAQGLG
+465 AKEFAEGLG
-474 MTFKEG
+474 MTFKDG
-480 KVYESTAIGS
+480 IAHESTAIGS
-490 NDSSP
+490 NESSP
-495 LEVAGAYAAF
+495 LDVAGAYAAF

-520 IFPDGKKKN
+520 IFPDGKKKS
-529 FKPKEQRAMHDYTA
+529 FKPKEQRAMHDHTA
-543 YMITDVLRDVVKP
+543 YMVTDVLRDVVKP
-556 GSGGTGPTAYV
+556 GAGGTGPTAYV
-567 PGVDV
+567 SGFDV

-580 FDESVIKKYG
+580 FDARDVKKYG

-616 EKDSPENYIGDRSTR
+616 EKNGPENYISDRYTK
-631 IAQQMFQTMMSKFA
+631 IAQQMFQVMMSKFA

-657 QELNGELYIKGAKK
+657 QEINGELYVKGAKK
-671 DAVKEIKVDSPSG
+671 DAIKEIKVDPPSG

-697 NWSGPS
+697 NWSGPTA
-703 EVDAYAASYKATDG
+703 VDAYAATYKATDG

-746 KKGTGTSPAVGASF
+746 KKGTGTSPAVSASF

-774 EAKKKA
+774 EAAKKKA
-780 EDEAQKKAAEDK
+780 EEEAKKKADEEAQKKANEDK
-792 LKQDEAQKKA
+792 LKQE
-802 AEDKLKQDEAQ
+802 
-813 KKAAED
+813 
-819 KLKQDEAQKKAAE
+819 EAQKKAAE
-832 EQRKQQEEAQKKAE
+832 EQRKQQEQQEQQRKQQEEAQKKAE
-846 EEARKKAE
+846 EEAK
-854 EEARKKA
+854 KKA
-861 EEEAKKKAEDEAQK
+861 EEEAKKKAEEEAARK

-880 RKQQE
+880 AKKQQE
-885 QQNHQQEQQNHGGDT
+885 QQQQNTGED

>member
-10 ERNHVKNQTK
+10 ERNHAKNQTEETNK
-20 ETHKE
+20 EK
-25 EKPKKKG
+25 KPKKKG

-83 NGNFFYEYGA
+83 NGDFFYEYGA

-104 PKVIESAFLATEDAR
+104 PKVVENAFLATEDSR
-119 FYEHDGIDF
+119 FYDHNGIDF
-128 RRTGM
+128 KRTTK
-133 AIMENV
+133 AVMENV

-153 QVVKNYFLTMDKT
+153 QVVKNYFLTMEKT

-203 YGISTAAKKYYGKD
+203 YGIATAAQKYYQKD
-217 LKDIQLHEA
+217 LKDLQLHEA

-241 TKPDNVDRATKRRNI
+241 TKPENVERATNRRNI

-262 RHGYITKQEMNDAMQ
+262 RHGYITKEEMNNAIK
-277 IPVTQGLLPSSE
+277 IPVTEGLKKSE
-289 VTEMKYQAFLDAVVK
+289 LTEMKFQAFLDAVVK
-304 EVEKEI
+304 EVEKEY
-310 PDINIG
+310 PDVNIG
-316 SDGLTIQTTL
+316 SDGLTIHTTL
-326 DLDAQ
+326 DRDAQ
-331 DYADKIMDGNL
+331 EYAEQIMDGNL

-379 GHNMAID
+379 GHNMAVD

-421 TYSNGKK
+421 TYSDGTK
-428 IRNATNSYKGDV
+428 IKNATGNFKGDV

-455 KTAQAVGLNK
+455 KTAQAVGIPK
-465 SQEFAQGLG
+465 AQEFAEGLG
-474 MTFKEG
+474 MTFKDG
-480 KVYESTAIGS
+480 KAYESTAIGS
-490 NDSSP
+490 NEGSP
-495 LEVAGAYAAF
+495 LDVAGAYAAF

-520 IFPDGKKKN
+520 IFPDGKKKS
-529 FKPKEQRAMHDYTA
+529 FKPKEQRAMHDHTA
-543 YMITDVLRDVVKP
+543 YMVTDVLRDVVKP

-567 PGVDV
+567 SGFDV

-580 FDESVIKKYG
+580 FDAKDIKKYG

-616 EKDSPENYIGDRSTR
+616 EKNGPENYISDRYTK
-631 IAQQMFQTMMSKFA
+631 IAQQMFQVMMSKFA

-657 QELNGELYIKGAKK
+657 QEINGELYVKGAKK
-671 DAVKEIKVDSPSG
+671 DAIKEIKVDPPSG

-697 NWSGPS
+697 NWSGPTA
-703 EVDAYAASYKATDG
+703 VDAYAATYKATDG

-774 EAKKKA
+774 EAAKKKA
-780 EDEAQKKAAEDK
+780 EEEAKKKADEETQKKANEDK
-792 LKQDEAQKKA
+792 LKQE
-802 AEDKLKQDEAQ
+802 
-813 KKAAED
+813 
-819 KLKQDEAQKKAAE
+819 EAQKKAAE
-832 EQRKQQEEAQKKAE
+832 EQRKQQEQEQQRKQQEEAQKKAE
-846 EEARKKAE
+846 EEAKKKAE
-854 EEARKKA
+854 EEAAKKKA
-861 EEEAKKKAEDEAQK
+861 EEEAKKKAEEEAQK

-880 RKQQE
+880 AKKQQNTGE
-885 QQNHQQEQQNHGGDT
+885 D

>member
-10 ERNHVKNQTK
+10 ERNHAKNQTEETNK
-20 ETHKE
+20 EK
-25 EKPKKKG
+25 KPKKKG

-83 NGNFFYEYGA
+83 DGDFFYEYGA

-104 PKVIESAFLATEDAR
+104 PKVVENAFLATEDSR
-119 FYEHDGIDF
+119 FYEHNGIDF
-128 RRTGM
+128 KRTTK
-133 AIMENV
+133 AVMENV

-153 QVVKNYFLTMDKT
+153 QVVKNYFLTMEKT

-203 YGISTAAKKYYGKD
+203 YGIASAAQKYYGKD
-217 LKDIQLHEA
+217 LKQLQLHEA

-241 TKPDNVDRATKRRNI
+241 TKPENVERATNRRNV
-256 VLTLMN
+256 VLSLMN
-262 RHGYITKQEMNDAMQ
+262 RHGYITKEEMNNAMK
-277 IPVTQGLLPSSE
+277 IPVTEGLKKPEL
-289 VTEMKYQAFLDAVVK
+289 TEMKYQAFLDAVVK
-304 EVEKEI
+304 EVEKEY
-310 PDINIG
+310 PDVNIG

-326 DLDAQ
+326 DQSAQ
-331 DYADKIMDGNL
+331 DYADEIMDGNL

-379 GHNMAID
+379 GHNMAVD

-421 TYSNGKK
+421 TYSDGTK
-428 IRNATNSYKGDV
+428 IKNATNSYKGDV
-440 SLREAL
+440 SLRDAL

-455 KTAQAVGLNK
+455 KTAQAVGLDK
-465 SQEFAQGLG
+465 SKEFAKGLG
-474 MTFKEG
+474 MTFKDDA
-480 KVYESTAIGS
+480 VFESTAIGS
-490 NDSSP
+490 NESSP
-495 LEVAGAYAAF
+495 LDVAGAYAAF
-505 GNDGVYNKPHFVKEV
+505 GNDGMYNKPHFVKEV
-520 IFPDGKKKN
+520 IFPDGKKKS
-529 FKPKEQRAMHDYTA
+529 FKPKEQRAMHDSTA
-543 YMITDVLRDVVKP
+543 YMVTDVLRDVVKP

-567 PGVDV
+567 PGFDV

-580 FDESVIKKYG
+580 FDKSVIKKYD
-590 IPADANRDSWF
+590 IPPDANRDSWF

-616 EKDSPENYIGDRSTR
+616 EKDSSENYIGDRSTR
-631 IAQQMFQTMMSKFA
+631 IAQQMFQVMMSKFA

-657 QELNGELYIKGAKK
+657 QEINGELYVKGAKK
-671 DAVKEIKVDSPSG
+671 DAIKEIKVDSPSG
-684 LNVAFD
+684 LNVTFD

-697 NWSGPS
+697 NWSGPA

-717 SSGSLSVSGTTATLG
+717 SSGSLSISGTTATLG

-760 TAPGGTPDAKKAEE
+760 TAPGGTPDAKKAEDEAKKKAEE

-780 EDEAQKKAAEDK
+780 EDDQKKANEDK
-792 LKQDEAQKKA
+792 LKQEEAKKKA
-802 AEDKLKQDEAQ
+802 EDDQRKQKEQ
-813 KKAAED
+813 QE
-819 KLKQDEAQKKAAE
+819 Q
-832 EQRKQQEEAQKKAE
+832 QRKQQEEAQKKAE

-854 EEARKKA
+854 EEAKKKAEEEARKKA
-861 EEEAKKKAEDEAQK
+861 EEEARK

-880 RKQQE
+880 QHKQQE
-885 QQNHQQEQQNHGGDT
+885 QQQNTGGD

>member
-10 ERNHVKNQTK
+10 ERNHAKNQTEETNK
-20 ETHKE
+20 EK
-25 EKPKKKG
+25 KPKKKG

-83 NGNFFYEYGA
+83 DGKFFYEYGA

-104 PKVIESAFLATEDAR
+104 PKVVENAFLATEDSR
-119 FYEHDGIDF
+119 FYDHNGIDF
-128 RRTGM
+128 KRTTK
-133 AIMENV
+133 AVMENV

-153 QVVKNYFLTMDKT
+153 QVVKNYFLTMEKT

-203 YGISTAAKKYYGKD
+203 YGIATAAQKYYQKD
-217 LKDIQLHEA
+217 LKDLQLHEA

-241 TKPDNVDRATKRRNI
+241 TKPENVERATNRRNI

-262 RHGYITKQEMNDAMQ
+262 RHGYITKEEMNNAIK
-277 IPVTQGLLPSSE
+277 IPVTEGLKKSE
-289 VTEMKYQAFLDAVVK
+289 LTEMKFQAFLDAVVK
-304 EVEKEI
+304 EVEKEY
-310 PDINIG
+310 PDVNIG
-316 SDGLTIQTTL
+316 SDGLTIHTTL
-326 DLDAQ
+326 DQGAQ
-331 DYADKIMDGNL
+331 EYAEQIMDGNL

-379 GHNMAID
+379 GHNMAVD

-421 TYSNGKK
+421 TYSDGTK
-428 IRNATNSYKGDV
+428 IKNATGNFKGDV

-455 KTAQAVGLNK
+455 KTAQAVGIPK
-465 SQEFAQGLG
+465 AKEFAEGLG
-474 MTFKEG
+474 MTFKDG
-480 KVYESTAIGS
+480 IAHESTAIGS
-490 NDSSP
+490 NESSP
-495 LEVAGAYAAF
+495 LDVAGAYAAF

-520 IFPDGKKKN
+520 IFPDGKKKS
-529 FKPKEQRAMHDYTA
+529 FKPKEQRAMHDHTA
-543 YMITDVLRDVVKP
+543 YMVTDVLRDVVKP
-556 GSGGTGPTAYV
+556 GAGGTGPTAYV
-567 PGVDV
+567 SGFDV

-580 FDESVIKKYG
+580 FDARDVKKYG

-616 EKDSPENYIGDRSTR
+616 EKNGPENYISDRYTK
-631 IAQQMFQTMMSKFA
+631 IAQQMFQVMMSKFA

-657 QELNGELYIKGAKK
+657 QEINGELYVKGAKK
-671 DAVKEIKVDSPSG
+671 DAIKEIKVDPPSG

-697 NWSGPS
+697 NWSGPTA
-703 EVDAYAASYKATDG
+703 VDAYAATYKATDG

-774 EAKKKA
+774 EAAKKKA
-780 EDEAQKKAAEDK
+780 EEEAKKKADEEAQKKANEDK
-792 LKQDEAQKKA
+792 LKQE
-802 AEDKLKQDEAQ
+802 
-813 KKAAED
+813 
-819 KLKQDEAQKKAAE
+819 EAQKKAAE
-832 EQRKQQEEAQKKAE
+832 EQRKQQEQQEQQRKQQEEAQKKAE
-846 EEARKKAE
+846 EEAK
-854 EEARKKA
+854 KKA
-861 EEEAKKKAEDEAQK
+861 EEEAKKKAEEEAARK

-880 RKQQE
+880 AKKQQE
-885 QQNHQQEQQNHGGDT
+885 QQQQNTGED

>member
-10 ERNHVKNQTK
+10 ERNHAKNQTEETNK
-20 ETHKE
+20 EK
-25 EKPKKKG
+25 KPKKKG
-32 SFFKKFLIGCLLLG
+32 SFFKRFLIGCLLLG
-46 IVGLVAGVSAFF
+46 IVGLVAGVSTFF

-83 NGNFFYEYGA
+83 NGDFFYEYGA

-104 PKVIESAFLATEDAR
+104 PKVVENAFLATEDSR
-119 FYEHDGIDF
+119 FYDHNGIDF
-128 RRTGM
+128 KRTTK
-133 AIMENV
+133 AVMENV

-153 QVVKNYFLTMDKT
+153 QVVKNYFLTMEKT

-203 YGISTAAKKYYGKD
+203 YGIASAAQKYYGKD
-217 LKDIQLHEA
+217 LKQLQLHEA

-241 TKPDNVDRATKRRNI
+241 TKPENVERAKNRRNV
-256 VLTLMN
+256 VLSLMN
-262 RHGYITKQEMNDAMQ
+262 RHGYITKEEMNNAMK
-277 IPVTQGLLPSSE
+277 IPVTEGLRPSSE

-304 EVEKEI
+304 EVEKEY
-310 PDINIG
+310 PDVNIG

-326 DLDAQ
+326 DRSAQ
-331 DYADKIMDGNL
+331 DYADEIMDGNL

-379 GHNMAID
+379 GHNMAVD

-421 TYSNGKK
+421 TYSDGTK
-428 IRNATNSYKGDV
+428 IKNATNSYKGDV
-440 SLREAL
+440 SLRDAL

-455 KTAQAVGLNK
+455 KTAQAVGLDK
-465 SQEFAQGLG
+465 SKEFAKGLG
-474 MTFKEG
+474 MTFKDDT
-480 KVYESTAIGS
+480 VFESTAIGS
-490 NDSSP
+490 NESSP
-495 LEVAGAYAAF
+495 LDVAGAYAAF
-505 GNDGVYNKPHFVKEV
+505 GNDGMYNKPHFVKEV
-520 IFPDGKKKN
+520 IFPDGKKKS
-529 FKPKEQRAMHDYTA
+529 FKPKEKRAMQDSTA
-543 YMITDVLRDVVKP
+543 YMVTDVLRDVVKP

-567 PGVDV
+567 PGFDV

-580 FDESVIKKYG
+580 FDKSVIKKYD

-616 EKDSPENYIGDRSTR
+616 EKDSSENYIGDRSTR
-631 IAQQMFQTMMSKFA
+631 IAQQMFQVMMSKFA

-657 QELNGELYIKGAKK
+657 QEINGELYVKGAKK
-671 DAVKEIKVDSPSG
+671 DAIKEIKVDSPSG
-684 LNVAFD
+684 LNVTFD

-717 SSGSLSVSGTTATLG
+717 TSSSLSVSGTTATLG

-780 EDEAQKKAAEDK
+780 EEDAKKKAEEDAQKKANEDK
-792 LKQDEAQKKA
+792 VKQEDAKKKA
-802 AEDKLKQDEAQ
+802 EEEQRKQQEQ
-813 KKAAED
+813 QQQQQQQQQQE
-819 KLKQDEAQKKAAE
+819 Q
-832 EQRKQQEEAQKKAE
+832 QRKQQEEAQKKAE
-846 EEARKKAE
+846 EEQRKQQEAQKKAE
-854 EEARKKA
+854 EEAR
-861 EEEAKKKAEDEAQK
+861 K

-885 QQNHQQEQQNHGGDT
+885 QQNHQQEQPHSGGDT

>member
-10 ERNHVKNQTK
+10 ERNHVKNQKQETNK
-20 ETHKE
+20 EK
-25 EKPKKKG
+25 KPKKKG

-46 IVGLVAGVSAFF
+46 IVGLVASVSAFF

-104 PKVIESAFLATEDAR
+104 PKVVESAFLATEDSR
-119 FYEHDGIDF
+119 FYDHNGIDF
-128 RRTGM
+128 KRTTK
-133 AIMENV
+133 AVMENV

-203 YGISTAAKKYYGKD
+203 YGIATAAKKYYNKD
-217 LKDIQLHEA
+217 LKDLQLHEA

-241 TKPDNVDRATKRRNI
+241 TKQDNVERATQRRNV
-256 VLTLMN
+256 VLSLMN
-262 RHGYITKQEMNDAMQ
+262 RHGYITKDEMNNAMK
-277 IPVTQGLLPSSE
+277 ISVTEGLQPSSE

-304 EVEKEI
+304 EVEKEY

-316 SDGLTIQTTL
+316 SDGLTIHTTL
-326 DLDAQ
+326 DQDAQ

-366 IGAGRKES
+366 LGAGRKES

-455 KTAQAVGLNK
+455 KTAQAVGLPK
-465 SQEFAQGLG
+465 SQAFAEGLG
-474 MTFKEG
+474 MTFKDG
-480 KVYESTAIGS
+480 KTYESTAIGS

-495 LEVAGAYAAF
+495 LELAGAYAAF

-543 YMITDVLRDVVKP
+543 YMVTDVLRDVVRP

-567 PGVDV
+567 SGIDV

-601 AGYTP
+601 AGYSP

-631 IAQQMFQTMMSKFA
+631 IAQQMFQVMMSKFA

-657 QELNGELYIKGAKK
+657 QELNDELYVKGAKK
-671 DAVKEIKVDSPSG
+671 DAVKQIKVDAPSG
-684 LNVAFD
+684 LNVTFD

-697 NWSGPS
+697 NWSGPA

-717 SSGSLSVSGTTATLG
+717 SSGSLSISGTKATLG

-760 TAPGGTPDAKKAEE
+760 TAPGGTPDPKKAEDEAAKKKAEE

-780 EDEAQKKAAEDK
+780 DEETQKKANEDKLKQEEAQKKADEEQR
-792 LKQDEAQKKA
+792 KQQEQQQQQQQQ
-802 AEDKLKQDEAQ
+802 EQ
-813 KKAAED
+813 
-819 KLKQDEAQKKAAE
+819 
-832 EQRKQQEEAQKKAE
+832 QRKQQEEAQKKAAE
-846 EEARKKAE
+846 EEAARKKAE
-854 EEARKKA
+854 EEAARKKA
-861 EEEAKKKAEDEAQK
+861 EEEAARK

-880 RKQQE
+880 QHKQQE
-885 QQNHQQEQQNHGGDT
+885 QQQNTGGD

>member
-10 ERNHVKNQTK
+10 ERNHAKNQTEETNK
-20 ETHKE
+20 EK
-25 EKPKKKG
+25 KPKKKG

-83 NGNFFYEYGA
+83 NGDFFYEYGA

-104 PKVIESAFLATEDAR
+104 PKVVENAFLATEDSR
-119 FYEHDGIDF
+119 FYDHNGIDF
-128 RRTGM
+128 KRTTK
-133 AIMENV
+133 AVMENV

-153 QVVKNYFLTMDKT
+153 QVVKNYFLTMEKT

-203 YGISTAAKKYYGKD
+203 YGIATAAQKYYQKD
-217 LKDIQLHEA
+217 LKDLQLHEA

-241 TKPDNVDRATKRRNI
+241 TKPENVERATNRRNI

-262 RHGYITKQEMNDAMQ
+262 RHGYITKEEMNNAIK
-277 IPVTQGLLPSSE
+277 IPVTEGLKKSE
-289 VTEMKYQAFLDAVVK
+289 LTEMKFQAFLDAVVK
-304 EVEKEI
+304 EVEKEY
-310 PDINIG
+310 PDVNIG
-316 SDGLTIQTTL
+316 SDGLTIHTTL
-326 DLDAQ
+326 DQGAQ
-331 DYADKIMDGNL
+331 EYAEQIMDGNL

-379 GHNMAID
+379 GHNMAVD

-421 TYSNGKK
+421 TYSDGTK
-428 IRNATNSYKGDV
+428 IKNATGNFKGDV

-455 KTAQAVGLNK
+455 KTAQAVGIPK
-465 SQEFAQGLG
+465 AKEFAEGLG
-474 MTFKEG
+474 MTFKDG
-480 KVYESTAIGS
+480 IAHESTAIGS
-490 NDSSP
+490 NESSP
-495 LEVAGAYAAF
+495 LDVAGAYAAF

-520 IFPDGKKKN
+520 IFPDGKKKS
-529 FKPKEQRAMHDYTA
+529 FKPKEQRAMHDHTA
-543 YMITDVLRDVVKP
+543 YMVTDVLRDVVKP

-567 PGVDV
+567 SGFDV

-580 FDESVIKKYG
+580 FDARDVKKYG

-616 EKDSPENYIGDRSTR
+616 EKNGPENYISDRYTK
-631 IAQQMFQTMMSKFA
+631 IAQQMFQVMMSKFA

-657 QELNGELYIKGAKK
+657 QEINGELYVKGAKK
-671 DAVKEIKVDSPSG
+671 DAIKEIKVDPPSG

-697 NWSGPS
+697 NWSGPTA
-703 EVDAYAASYKATDG
+703 VDAYAATYKATDG

-774 EAKKKA
+774 EAVKKKA
-780 EDEAQKKAAEDK
+780 EEEAKKKADEEAQKKANEDK
-792 LKQDEAQKKA
+792 LKQEEAQKKA
-802 AEDKLKQDEAQ
+802 TEEQRKQQEQ
-813 KKAAED
+813 QE
-819 KLKQDEAQKKAAE
+819 Q
-832 EQRKQQEEAQKKAE
+832 QRKQQEEAQKKAE
-846 EEARKKAE
+846 EEAKKKTE
-854 EEARKKA
+854 EEAKKKA
-861 EEEAKKKAEDEAQK
+861 EEEAKKKAEEEAQK

-880 RKQQE
+880 AKKQQNTGE
-885 QQNHQQEQQNHGGDT
+885 D